1 MSIQRRWRIFYLVV
15 AELAHKYTKAL
26 IGGFIAGIILSLGI
40 LRLYPLI
47 GPVLFSPVE
56 RVGLVGEYTPT
67 NLPLPIQREV
77 SMGLTTDGPD
87 GAAME
92 ALAESWEATDS
103 GKTFIFHLR
112 DDLTWHNG
120 KPVEAKDVNY
130 NIKNVTLTA
139 TDAHTLQ
146 ATLNN
151 AYSPFVSLVS
161 KPIFQAGLR
170 GFGPYKL
177 ASIRLNGDVVSYL
190 KLVPNPDFDG
200 EKRKTKEYRFYRTEA
215 SAVMGY
221 KLGEVDRLEELTSAY
236 DLSGW
241 GTTKVDPQVKYNRIV
256 SLFFNLS
263 DGTVGDKSLRQALA
277 YGIPKLAGEP
287 AISPI
292 SKTSW
297 AYTDKVKKYSY
308 DANQVKKLFASA
320 KASSESALLKLSTFP
335 QYVEDAQS
343 IADSWTELGIP
354 TEVRVVNFL
363 PPDYQILLSAQEVPP
378 DPDQYPLWHSTQTT
392 TNTTALANVKIDK
405 LLEDGR
411 QELDVAARKKIYA
424 DFQRYLVEDVPAV
437 FLHYQ
442 TVYNIH
448 R

>member
-26 IGGFIAGIILSLGI
+26 FGGFVAGIILSLGI
-40 LRLYPLI
+40 LRLSPFL
-47 GPVLFSPVE
+47 VQLWLTPVE
-56 RVGLVGEYTPT
+56 RIGLVGEYSPN
-67 NLPLPIQREV
+67 NLPAAIQHEI
-77 SMGLTTDGPD
+77 SMGLTVDGPD
-87 GAAME
+87 GSPQP
-92 ALAESWEATDS
+92 ALASSWEATDS
-103 GKTFIFHLR
+103 GKTFTFHLR

-139 TDAHTLQ
+139 IDARTLR

-151 AYSPFVSLVS
+151 PYSPFPSLVS

-170 GFGPYKL
+170 GFGPYRL
-177 ASIRLNGDVVSYL
+177 ASIRLNGDTVSYL
-190 KLVPNPDFDG
+190 KLVANQDFDDV
-200 EKRKTKEYRFYRTEA
+200 KRKTKEYRFYRTEA
-215 SAVMGY
+215 AAVMGY
-221 KLGEVDRLEELTSAY
+221 KLGEIDRLEELSSPY
-236 DLSGW
+236 DLAQW
-241 GTTKVDPQVKYNRIV
+241 GTTHVEPQIKYNRIV
-256 SLFFNLS
+256 SLFFNLNDS
-263 DGTVGDKSLRQALA
+263 MMTDKSLRQALA
-277 YGIPKLAGEP
+277 YGIPKLSGEA

-297 AYTDKVKKYSY
+297 AYTDKVKRFSY
-308 DANQVKKLFASA
+308 DANQVKKLFGTA
-320 KASSESALLKLSTFP
+320 KASSESAQFKLSTFP
-335 QYVEDAQS
+335 QYTDDAQA
-343 IADSWTELGIP
+343 IADAWTKLGIP

-363 PPDYQILLSAQEVPP
+363 PSDYQILLSAQEVPP

-392 TNTTALANVKIDK
+392 TNTTGLVNVKIDK

-411 QELDVAARKKIYA
+411 QDLDMASRKKIYA

-442 TVYNIH
+442 TVYTVY